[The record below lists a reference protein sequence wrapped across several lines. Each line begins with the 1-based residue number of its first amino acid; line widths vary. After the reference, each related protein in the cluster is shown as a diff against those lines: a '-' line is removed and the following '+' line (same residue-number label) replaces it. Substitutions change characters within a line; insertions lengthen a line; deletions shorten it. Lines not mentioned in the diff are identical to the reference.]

1 MAGSFI
7 SALSRLLTFYL
18 QMHGFTCG
26 FDDLLLVPEAEQ
38 QRRVMLETAE
48 TAALHASARFVG
60 EEVPQL
66 LEGGKDS
73 GSPLR
78 QSLVPVSGFTVTILI
93 NEAMRMKTLA
103 YSIPCNSSVIL
114 PGLNRLHGGR
124 PSPSLIVTQ
133 HDCVSPLVVQ
143 ATPYMN
149 GRPILHK
156 QGCCAG

>member
-1 MAGSFI
+1 MPQTAGSLEPKARCISLKGGVLQDLYGNAVAGSFI

-26 FDDLLLVPEAEQ
+26 FDDLLLVPEAEE

-66 LEGGKDS
+66 LQGGQES

-78 QSLVPVSGFTVTILI
+78 QSLVPVSDW
-93 NEAMRMKTLA
+93 
-103 YSIPCNSSVIL
+103 IPRSPQSCNQAVPPCLCGDTRGLSHTSS
-114 PGLNRLHGGR
+114 PMSPDSFCCMDKKLHE
-124 PSPSLIVTQ
+124 V
-133 HDCVSPLVVQ
+133 
-143 ATPYMN
+143 
-149 GRPILHK
+149 
-156 QGCCAG
+156 